1 MGKTDAE
8 QDLVLLT
15 EHADQIESGIL
26 QDLLRQEGIPVLVKD
41 VGSGGYLKV
50 YMGYSVF
57 GDALYVQRGQYERA
71 CELLQMLRQDGS
83 AALADAQPDAF
94 DDVELFEAYEAPKKR
109 EPAGKHEE
117 RKIYHSCAF
126 DFGGGHTFK
135 FVATGALT

>member
-1 MGKTDAE
+1 MGKTDTE

-57 GDALYVQRGQYERA
+57 GYALYVQRGQYERA
-71 CELLQMLRQDGS
+71 
-83 AALADAQPDAF
+83 
-94 DDVELFEAYEAPKKR
+94 
-109 EPAGKHEE
+109 
-117 RKIYHSCAF
+117 
-126 DFGGGHTFK
+126 
-135 FVATGALT
+135 